1 MKKMPDLDHF
11 CPECE
16 PGLRLLDA
24 QLTHIVGYKCENL
37 GLSNAQ
43 TTKHIEYMAMLTSFA
58 RPYFGPWSTSCFFFS
73 PFVTLTFAAGR
84 NFTNFPL
91 VLYVLQLK

>member
-58 RPYFGPWSTSCFFFS
+58 RPYFGRWSTFFTICG
-73 PFVTLTFAAGR
+73 TLTFAAGR